1 MIDQCKTRFL
11 FQFWNK
17 YQQKCVTILD
27 NYLLYF
33 IMTNDTYQQNELLR
47 LRMNIILMYLLQTV
61 FEKNELFLKTDL
73 E

>member
-1 MIDQCKTRFL
+1 MIDQCHTRLL

-33 IMTNDTYQQNELLR
+33 IMTNDTHQQNELLM
-47 LRMNIILMYLLQTV
+47 LRMNKFLMYLLQT
-61 FEKNELFLKTDL
+61 FF
-73 E
+73 